1 MDENCALRALPAR
14 VPVGV
19 RLSSHE
25 NRTRVLRPLV
35 FSLFLC
41 VRVSRL
47 SLASFCLPHFPS
59 YTPEYMTLS
68 SLHTIHHGMYVC
80 ITSTWSF
87 SSLLAHKWA
96 CFSCFVCCARLLST
110 LLFFGWCFLFLLF
123 FPSLSLCVCFVCTLG
138 CSLVRAWVCVFFVA
152 CFCLF
157 LCRCFG
163 F

>member
-80 ITSTWSF
+80 ITST
-87 SSLLAHKWA
+87 
-96 CFSCFVCCARLLST
+96 
-110 LLFFGWCFLFLLF
+110 
-123 FPSLSLCVCFVCTLG
+123 
-138 CSLVRAWVCVFFVA
+138 
-152 CFCLF
+152 
-157 LCRCFG
+157 
-163 F
+163 